1 MKFTGRLF
9 MWIMVL
15 MTAASSVFG
24 MWMLDSGFSRMLR
37 QEREQAGQ
45 EILMFQYFLEIGYQ
59 SGSEYG
65 DVYALRKAIESIEA
79 NADRTDNGCVI
90 LDDEAQ
96 CYLGE
101 QELERLAAMV
111 DIDSM
116 RRMRNESGA
125 NNYVWQIIMGQQGHE
140 LIGMCASQLGDT
152 RYYLLVSRNIQSIYD
167 TRETTVRQYRIMLLV
182 QLAVGAVCAWLL
194 ARHLTWPVRQLGQ
207 VASQIAGGAYDRRSD
222 YRRRDEVGELA
233 ESFNIMADRLV
244 EQMQEKEQ
252 EARRQEDFTAAFA
265 HELKTPLTSII
276 GYSQM
281 LDTMELKPEE
291 RRTASHYIYTQGK
304 RLEQLSHKLLEL
316 VSMEKQDFTGRPV
329 SAKELGKN
337 LWTTMRPIWERR
349 HIRGKIR
356 MEQAMLWGDEELLLS
371 LLYNLLDNAAKA
383 VEDGGQISLEGRC
396 IGEEKWYGIQ
406 IRDNGRGIP
415 REELSRIIEPFYM
428 VDKSRSR
435 KEGGAGL
442 GMSLCRKILELHGG
456 SWKIRSTLGQGTEI
470 LIRLPLAQCPVRK
483 TARPKGTDGET
494 GSRQDAG
501 PEEGASGEREVRA

>member
-1 MKFTGRLF
+1 

-15 MTAASSVFG
+15 MTAASSAFG

-37 QEREQAGQ
+37 QERQQASQ
-45 EILMFQYFLEIGYQ
+45 EILMFQYFLEVGYQ

-65 DVYALRKAIESIEA
+65 DVYALRKAIESIEV

-101 QELERLAAMV
+101 QELERLSAMV
-111 DIDSM
+111 NIDYM
-116 RRMRNESGA
+116 QQMRNESGE
-125 NNYVWQIIMGQQGHE
+125 NNYVWQISMGRQGHE
-140 LIGMCASQLGDT
+140 LIGMCDSLLGEK

-194 ARHLTWPVRQLGQ
+194 ARHLTRPVRQLGE
-207 VASQIAGGAYDRRSD
+207 VAGQIAGGAYDRRSD
-222 YRRRDEVGELA
+222 YHRRDEVGELA

-281 LDTMELKPEE
+281 LDTMKLKPEE

-349 HIRGKIR
+349 RIRGKIR
-356 MEQAMLWGDEELLLS
+356 MEQAMLWGDEDLLLS

-383 VEDGGQISLEGRC
+383 VEDGGQISLEGHCVGDRR
-396 IGEEKWYGIQ
+396 WYGIR

-415 REELSRIIEPFYM
+415 REEISRITEPFYM

-456 SWKIRSTLGQGTEI
+456 SWKIKSTLGQGTEI
-470 LIRLPLAQCPVRK
+470 LIRLPLPERTVKESARTKGTNMEQIS
-483 TARPKGTDGET
+483 RPKEANSGQNASQQESTSD
-494 GSRQDAG
+494 
-501 PEEGASGEREVRA
+501 EGEVRT